1 MAPKE
6 IRALSRRRRRRSA
19 FCTAMLASMTALVAI
34 SLSQAHAAEIA
45 ECGLSS
51 PQASPEAVA
60 HATDEASRRFH
71 IPPQWIRAV
80 MRAESYD
87 DACAVSVKGAIGLM
101 QIMPATY
108 EELRLKHALGP
119 DPFNPGDNILA
130 GAAYLSEM
138 FERYGEDG
146 FLAAYNAGP
155 HRYEDYLQGRPLP
168 AETVDYVAEI
178 ASKLGLKRLPA
189 TEISAFHGI
198 SKSPIFVALSELKLT
213 EEFAENDSTN
223 SPSNS
228 GKAVPHP
235 LFPAQSDDKI
245 FARVSFSDGGSI
257 ASLRAVQRSPADIFV
272 ARRSQ

>member
-19 FCTAMLASMTALVAI
+19 FCTAMLASMTALVAV
-34 SLSQAHAAEIA
+34 SLSQAHAAEVA

-51 PQASPEAVA
+51 PQSPEAVA

-80 MRAESYD
+80 MRAESYG

-138 FERYGEDG
+138 FERYGEEG

-168 AETVDYVAEI
+168 AETISYVGGRAW
-178 ASKLGLKRLPA
+178 KLGIEWLPA
-189 TEISAFHGI
+189 TEISAFPSI
-198 SKSPIFVALSELKLT
+198 SKSSIFVALTEL
-213 EEFAENDSTN
+213 N
-223 SPSNS
+223 SARQIAQNS
-228 GKAVPHP
+228 ATSAGTTTGEAVPHP
-235 LFPAQSDDKI
+235 LFPAQRDDKI
-245 FARVSFSDGGSI
+245 FARISLSDGRSI
-257 ASLRAVQRSPADIFV
+257 ARLRVVQHSPVDIFV
-272 ARRSQ
+272 ARRAR

>member
-1 MAPKE
+1 MAPKK
-6 IRALSRRRRRRSA
+6 IRALSRRRCRRLAIPAAMLVSVIA
-19 FCTAMLASMTALVAI
+19 FCAVSH
-34 SLSQAHAAEIA
+34 SQAYAAEIA
-45 ECGLSS
+45 ECARGSNQRS
-51 PQASPEAVA
+51 AEAVSN
-60 HATDEASRRFH
+60 ATDEASRRFH
-71 IPPQWIRAV
+71 IPAQWVRAV
-80 MRAESYD
+80 MRAESYG

-168 AETVDYVAEI
+168 AETIDYVAGI
-178 ASKLGLKRLPA
+178 ASKLGLDRLPV
-189 TEISAFHGI
+189 TEISAFPGT
-198 SKSPIFVALSELKLT
+198 SKSSIFVAPAELKPT
-213 EEFAENDSTN
+213 SEIAEDGPANGKSK
-223 SPSNS
+223 S

-235 LFPAQSDDKI
+235 LFPAQRDDKI
-245 FARVSFSDGGSI
+245 FARVSLSHGRSI

>member
-1 MAPKE
+1 
-6 IRALSRRRRRRSA
+6 
-19 FCTAMLASMTALVAI
+19 MLASMTALVAV
-34 SLSQAHAAEIA
+34 SLSQAHAAEVA

-80 MRAESYD
+80 MRAESYG

-155 HRYEDYLQGRPLP
+155 QRYEEYLHRRPLP
-168 AETVDYVAEI
+168 AETISYVGRLAW
-178 ASKLGLKRLPA
+178 KLGLEWLPA
-189 TEISAFHGI
+189 TKILAFPSI
-198 SKSPIFVALSELKLT
+198 SKSSIFVALTELKLT
-213 EEFAENDSTN
+213 QEFTKSSSTDGDSK
-223 SPSNS
+223 S
-228 GKAVPHP
+228 GEAVPHP
-235 LFPAQSDDKI
+235 LFPAQLDDKI
-245 FARVSFSDGGSI
+245 FARTSISDGGSI

>member
-19 FCTAMLASMTALVAI
+19 FCTAMHASMTALVAV
-34 SLSQAHAAEIA
+34 SLSQAHAAEVA

-51 PQASPEAVA
+51 PQSPEAVA

-80 MRAESYD
+80 MRAESYG

-155 HRYEDYLQGRPLP
+155 QRYEEYLHGRPLP
-168 AETVDYVAEI
+168 AETTSYVGGLAW
-178 ASKLGLKRLPA
+178 KLGLEWLPA
-189 TEISAFHGI
+189 TKISAFPSI
-198 SKSPIFVALSELKLT
+198 SKSSIFVALTELKLT
-213 EEFAENDSTN
+213 QEFTKSSSTDGDSK
-223 SPSNS
+223 S
-228 GKAVPHP
+228 GEAVPHP
-235 LFPAQSDDKI
+235 LFPAQRDDKI
-245 FARVSFSDGGSI
+245 FARISLSNDDAI
-257 ASLRAVQRSPADIFV
+257 ADLSPVHRSAAEIFV
-272 ARRSQ
+272 ARRAR

>member
-1 MAPKE
+1 MTPKK
-6 IRALSRRRRRRSA
+6 IRPPWRRTCHGFA
-19 FCTAMLASMTALVAI
+19 FAVTMLVSVTALATI
-34 SLSQAHAAEIA
+34 SHSQARASEIA
-45 ECGLSS
+45 KCARDSI
-51 PQASPEAVA
+51 QASAEFVA
-60 HATDEASRRFH
+60 SATDEASRRFH
-71 IPPQWIRAV
+71 IPPQWIRTV
-80 MRAESYD
+80 MRAESYG
-87 DACAVSVKGAIGLM
+87 DACAVSGKGAIGLM

-108 EELRLKHALGP
+108 EELRLKHALGL

-168 AETVDYVAEI
+168 AETIDYVAEI

-189 TEISAFHGI
+189 TEMSAFPSI
-198 SKSPIFVALSELKLT
+198 SKSSIFVALTELKLT
-213 EEFAENDSTN
+213 EEFANSSSTDGDSK
-223 SPSNS
+223 S
-228 GKAVPHP
+228 GEAVPHP
-235 LFPAQSDDKI
+235 LFPAALDDKI
-245 FARVSFSDGGSI
+245 FARTSISDGGSI

>member
-6 IRALSRRRRRRSA
+6 TRTRSKKHCRRLAFPAAMLVSVTAFGAVSHSQAYAAVIADCARGSNQRSA
-19 FCTAMLASMTALVAI
+19 
-34 SLSQAHAAEIA
+34 
-45 ECGLSS
+45 
-51 PQASPEAVA
+51 EAVSS
-60 HATDEASRRFH
+60 ATDEASRRFH
-71 IPPQWIRAV
+71 IPAQWVRAV
-80 MRAESYD
+80 MRAESHGE
-87 DACAVSVKGAIGLM
+87 ACAVSVKGAVGLM

-108 EELRLKHALGP
+108 EELRFKHALGP

-138 FERYGEDG
+138 FERYGEGG

-155 HRYEDYLQGRPLP
+155 HRYEDYLHGRPLP

-189 TEISAFHGI
+189 TEISALHGI
-198 SKSPIFVALSELKLT
+198 SKSPIFVALSEPELT

-223 SPSNS
+223 SSSKS
-228 GKAVPHP
+228 GKAVLHP
-235 LFPAQSDDKI
+235 LFPAQRDDKI
-245 FARVSFSDGGSI
+245 FAQVALSNGRSI
-257 ASLRAVQRSPADIFV
+257 ASLRTVQRSTAEIFI

>member
-34 SLSQAHAAEIA
+34 SLSQAHAAEIG

-51 PQASPEAVA
+51 PQASPEEVA

-71 IPPQWIRAV
+71 IPPQWIRSV
-80 MRAESYD
+80 MCAESYG

-138 FERYGEDG
+138 FERYGEEG

-168 AETVDYVAEI
+168 AETISYVGGLAW
-178 ASKLGLKRLPA
+178 KLGIEWLPA
-189 TEISAFHGI
+189 TEISAFPSI
-198 SKSPIFVALSELKLT
+198 SKSSIFVALTEL
-213 EEFAENDSTN
+213 N
-223 SPSNS
+223 SARQIAQNS
-228 GKAVPHP
+228 ATSAGTTTGEAVPHP
-235 LFPAQSDDKI
+235 LFPAQRDDKI
-245 FARVSFSDGGSI
+245 FARISLSDGRSI
-257 ASLRAVQRSPADIFV
+257 ARLRVVQHSPADIFV
-272 ARRSQ
+272 ARRAR